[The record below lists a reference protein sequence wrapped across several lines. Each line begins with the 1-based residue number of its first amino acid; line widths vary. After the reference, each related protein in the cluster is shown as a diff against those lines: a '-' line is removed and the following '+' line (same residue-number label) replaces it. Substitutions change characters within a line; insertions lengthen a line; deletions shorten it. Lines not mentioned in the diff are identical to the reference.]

1 MNRFDELLAFVQV
14 VESGSITKAAER
26 LGLVKSAVSRRI
38 NDLEDRLKARLIVRS
53 TSGMSLTEIGRAFY
67 ERAARIVA
75 DVDEA
80 ELTVTDASAALSGTI
95 KMAAP
100 VTLTTMH
107 LMPLINAFLQQHQD
121 LSIDLSVS
129 DRIVDL
135 VSEGF
140 DLTVRSGVL
149 ADSSLIAR
157 KLVDMERVTCASPEY
172 LRRFGVPA
180 SPQDLDSHTG
190 VVSTNAPESSYWLY
204 ESADGQTHLSRPS
217 VKLSVN
223 NGECAIAA
231 AAAGLGICA
240 VPMFISSAAIARG
253 DVIPILTDF
262 QLVRG
267 GIFAVYPPG
276 RHLAHRVRTLID
288 FLVAGLQREP
298 LCNAFKLPTS
308 GRPSAVA

>member
-172 LRRFGVPA
+172 LRRFGVPT

-190 VVSTNAPESSYWLY
+190 IVSTNAPESSYWLY
-204 ESADGQTHLSRPS
+204 ESAGGQTYLSRPS

-240 VPMFISSAAIARG
+240 VPMCISSAAIARG

-288 FLVAGLQREP
+288 FLVEGLQREP
-298 LCNAFKLPTS
+298 LCNTFKLPTS